1 MIAAAMRESSDRVGG
16 GGVAFSGRVRRR
28 RRTMYMFYKSYDI
41 TRIHEARAL
50 AGQKHSKVE
59 SASRLAVSSHATK
72 RSELILF
79 RGAIAHKAARARDR

>member
-1 MIAAAMRESSDRVGG
+1 MRESSDRVGG

-28 RRTMYMFYKSYDI
+28 RRTMYMFNKSYDI
-41 TRIHEARAL
+41 TRDHEARAL

-59 SASRLAVSSHATK
+59 SASCLAWHNLPTT
-72 RSELILF
+72 ELILMF